1 MAFEKELE
9 LARRAVREA
18 GDLALANRRRTLEVS
33 TKPDASPVTNADRDN
48 EHLITRML
56 AEAFPDDGLLGEE
69 GSRRPARSGRQWIV
83 DPIDGTKDFV
93 RGIPF
98 WAVLLGLEAGGDIVV
113 GACRLPVLGE
123 TYYAARGSGAW
134 RESASGG
141 PERLHVAA
149 DITEI
154 SRAVLCITDADAM
167 PAQPFAPRLVEFL
180 SRFWTVRNTGGALD
194 AMLVASGR
202 ADAWLEPSAKPWDL
216 AASKIIIEE
225 AGGRFVNF
233 DGGNSVY
240 GGNCIACVP
249 ALEAE
254 MLRFVRGGSTIA
266 P

>member
-18 GDLALANRRRTLEVS
+18 GDLALANRGRSLEVS

-48 EHLITRML
+48 ERLITRML

-69 GSRRPARSGRQWIV
+69 GARRPARSGRQWIV
-83 DPIDGTKDFV
+83 DPIDGTRDFI

-113 GACRLPVLGE
+113 GACRLPALGE

-134 RESASGG
+134 RETASGP
-141 PERLHVAA
+141 PERLHVS

-154 SRAVLCITDADAM
+154 SRAVLCITDADALLS
-167 PAQPFAPRLVEFL
+167 QPFILYLLPFL
-180 SRFWTVRNTGGALD
+180 ARFWTVRNMGGALD

-202 ADAWLEPSAKPWDL
+202 ADVWLEPSAKPWDL
-216 AASKIIIEE
+216 AASKIIIQE

-233 DGGNSVY
+233 DGGSSVY

-254 MLRFVRGGSTIA
+254 MLRFVRSGSTIA